1 MKGSANGISPVVAII
16 VTLIV
21 AALCVWMFTTGHIVW
36 GIIFGLIT
44 IDFFADVVLS
54 FQKA

>member
-1 MKGSANGISPVVAII
+1 MNANGIPPVIAII

-21 AALCVWMFTTGHIVW
+21 AALTVLLFTTGHFIWGVIF
-36 GIIFGLIT
+36 GIICL
-44 IDFFADVVLS
+44 DFLADVVLS